1 MTESDYRDSDYKF
14 HAPIRYFTAND
25 PYYWE
30 VDNIPLQQLM
40 ENDLW
45 LKDQI
50 SRAAQSEGFSR
61 ADFSELKPYVNG
73 YDNKVRVKPGRFTA
87 RINDTTSSTKFM
99 TIRRVTEQA
108 FDEPKQWYISTF
120 DSTAVNANIRKTTS
134 ESADDATFLNG
145 LMERAF
151 TYPSLNPDAAYIDYR
166 NPTSTWNPILP
177 GLDANFWAYRA
188 QTVPDTDAEVTTTN
202 YVTYREG
209 VGFVADTQMQTYFM
223 RYWRGV
229 ARTSV
234 VDVPEEL
241 EIEIPPFRLEDFN
254 YVDEN
259 GETQTRDGAE
269 IRIDLVFI
277 YSKPIDAGQ
286 AKVLDKTAPNN
297 LRTITAPE
305 LGIVKG
311 AGAIIKYKRA
321 VGEDDFAAQDENGN
335 PQIAGSVADSL
346 TTSGGFSVCGIH
358 GSFPSP
364 DDLMNIAPLLSEQL
378 EENDPF
384 LVGQTIL
391 PVAYIVV
398 RKNPLTNAGVQVLDE
413 NSLIDIRPFFRT
425 TELTYGERAGIAA
438 AIPAISISNPVV
450 SKLELSYQTRQ
461 IVEDYTT
468 RIARATTGTTNTA
481 PSSFPRVVGAGY
493 ILGGST
499 FGVEAT
505 LQQYYIDKNLAG
517 ENPSQA
523 DLDSLLK
530 TRHGYN
536 PSLAI
541 PSLPNWDVARWVY
554 DKNLTGPGSKRN
566 DYINTY
572 ARKADQPGAA
582 YGYYGD
588 STKSTE
594 ILNIPTDVFP
604 NRVGFYFVK
613 KTIPIDRSNVSWMAD
628 YIVRAELLN
637 CAPLSNRFNSNDF
650 RTYAGASNIWVDK
663 GPNSFTIYCAWQANI
678 GLSIGNGSG
687 ETSGLFPS
695 NHREDQ
701 NFAGFIVINDELYQE
716 TGPLNS
722 EFPGE
727 PAAGIALYPSL
738 TFEVI
743 GIPNNFAGFPT
754 SLPANTTLTLS

>member
-1 MTESDYRDSDYKF
+1 MTESNYKDSDYKF

-50 SRAAQSEGFSR
+50 DKTAQGEGFGR

-99 TIRRVTEQA
+99 AIRRVADQA
-108 FDEPKQWYISTF
+108 FDDPREWLISTF
-120 DSTAVNANIRKTTS
+120 DSTSVNANIRKTTS

-151 TYPSLNPDAAYIDYR
+151 TYPSIDPNTPYIDYR
-166 NPTSTWNPILP
+166 NPSPTWNPIFP
-177 GLDANFWAYRA
+177 GLDANFWANRVTTIA
-188 QTVPDTDAEVTTTN
+188 GSDSEVRTTN

-209 VGFVADTQMQTYFM
+209 VGFVADAQMQTYFM
-223 RYWRGV
+223 RYWRGI

-241 EIEIPPFRLEDFN
+241 EIEIPPFRIEDFN

-259 GETQTRDGAE
+259 GDTQTRDGAE
-269 IRIDLVFI
+269 VRIDLVFI

-286 AKVLDKTAPNN
+286 AKVLDKTAPDN

-305 LGIVKG
+305 LGIVRG
-311 AGAIIKYKRA
+311 AGAIIQYKRPGGA
-321 VGEDDFAAQDENGN
+321 DDLAAQDENGN
-335 PQIAGSVADSL
+335 PQIAASVADSL

-364 DDLMNIAPLLSEQL
+364 DDLLNIAPLLSEQL
-378 EENDPF
+378 EENDPL

-391 PVAYIVV
+391 PVAYVVV
-398 RKNPLTNAGVQVLDE
+398 RKNPTINAGVQVISE

-425 TELTYGERAGIAA
+425 TELTYAERAGIAA

-450 SKLELSYQTRQ
+450 SKSELIYQTRQ
-461 IVEDYTT
+461 IVQDYTS
-468 RIARATTGTTNTA
+468 RISQIDT
-481 PSSFPRVVGAGY
+481 SSNNANQTPRVVGAGY
-493 ILGGST
+493 ILGGTT

-505 LQQYYIDKNLAG
+505 LQQYYIDRGLAG

-523 DLDSLLK
+523 DLNSLLK
-530 TRHGYN
+530 TRHGYK
-536 PSLAI
+536 PSLVI
-541 PSLPNWDVARWVY
+541 PNLPNWDVAKWVY
-554 DKNLTGPGSKRN
+554 DKNLTSPGTKRN

-588 STKSTE
+588 ETKTTE
-594 ILNIPTDVFP
+594 ILNIPTDTFP

-613 KTIPIDRSNVSWMAD
+613 KTIPIDRTNVGWMGD
-628 YIVRAELLN
+628 YMVRAQLLN
-637 CAPLSNRFNSNDF
+637 CIPLSDRFNSNDF

-663 GPNSFTIYCAWQANI
+663 GPNAFTIYCAWVAEI
-678 GLSIGNGSG
+678 GLDTGRGSG
-687 ETSGLFPS
+687 ENRNFFPS

-722 EFPGE
+722 EFSGE
-727 PAAGIALYPSL
+727 PAAGIALYPSV

-743 GIPNNFAGFPT
+743 GIPTNFAGLPD
-754 SLPANTTLTLS
+754 SLAANTILTLS